1 MTTTTANGSEF
12 AWLLPGHPDSAMLPQ
27 VFGAGASDRG
37 VALDPSA
44 AREIRVVP
52 LNSADAAA
60 WDHFVESAPNAT
72 FFHRAGWK
80 EVIQRSF
87 GHRCY
92 FLQAKC
98 EGRTTGVLPLVH
110 LRSRL
115 FGNALISNAYGV
127 YGGPVASDEGSLGA
141 LNQAAVRPRRQAGRR
156 LPRVPT
162 ALAFRPALGAQFQA
176 VCDLPQ
182 APSARPRRP
191 TLNAVPRKRRAMLRK
206 AKALGLKSEVDSDI
220 RRFYRVYSRRVRD
233 LGTPVYPASY
243 FRTLLE
249 VFGSDCEVLTVV
261 RRGRPLSSVIAF
273 HWRDEVLPYYGG
285 GIEEARHCAANDFMY
300 WEVMRRACERG
311 ARVFD
316 FGRSKIG
323 TGAFAYKRIWGFE
336 PEPLHHEYLLLRTRR
351 DAQSQPAEPE
361 VRCSDRGVAPS
372 ASVCRQR
379 ARPRDLAR
387 PGMR

>member
-1 MTTTTANGSEF
+1 M
-12 AWLLPGHPDSAMLPQ
+12 WL
-27 VFGAGASDRG
+27 
-37 VALDPSA
+37 
-44 AREIRVVP
+44 P
-52 LNSADAAA
+52 LNSAGAAA

-141 LNQAAVRPRRQAGRR
+141 LNQAAVGLAAKLGVDYLEYR
-156 LPRVPT
+156 LRSPSVLPWVRNSRLYAT
-162 ALAFRPALGAQFQA
+162 FRKRLAP
-176 VCDLPQ
+176 DPET
-182 APSARPRRP
+182 

-336 PEPLHHEYLLLRTRR
+336 PEPLHHEYLLLRTREMPNLNPLNPKYAVLIAVWR
-351 DAQSQPAEPE
+351 RLPLFVANALGPGIS
-361 VRCSDRGVAPS
+361 RG
-372 ASVCRQR
+372 
-379 ARPRDLAR
+379 L
-387 PGMR
+387 G